1 MRQIASFLSVIFSP
15 LFVPTY
21 GLLLFFTTARFQ
33 VVPFLPKLIVG
44 IIVFVCTAVLPATVL
59 YFFMK
64 AGKVS
69 SINLEKRQERTLP
82 YLFSFVLYLFCAFY
96 LWKVNMPLWF
106 VMMIVGSAVGVVS
119 LMLINLAWKMSAHL
133 SAMGGLFGGIFVVSI
148 HYILNP
154 VALIVATLLIS
165 AAVAAS
171 RLILGVHTPL
181 QTLAGF
187 INGFV
192 LVLLF
197 GLLFG

>member
-1 MRQIASFLSVIFSP
+1 MKRLASFLSILFSP

-21 GLLLFFTTARFQ
+21 GVLLFFTTTRFQ
-33 VVPFLPKLIVG
+33 AVPFLPKLIVG
-44 IIVFVCTAVLPATVL
+44 IIVFVCTAVLPATIII
-59 YFFMK
+59 FFMK
-64 AGKVS
+64 TGKVS

-82 YLFSFVLYLFCAFY
+82 YIYTFILYLFCAFY

-106 VMMIVGSAVGVVS
+106 VMMIIGSAVGIIS

-154 VALIVATLLIS
+154 VALIVTTLLIA
-165 AAVAAS
+165 AAVGAS
-171 RLILGVHTPL
+171 RLVLGIHTPL

-192 LVLLF
+192 IVLLF
-197 GLLFG
+197 GLLFS